1 MHLQCKCQLAT
12 VRSLITVIIV
22 CSCKEL
28 PKSWEVKKMSKK
40 FTRADYTKAF
50 MDEVDKLYF
59 NGEPLAAAI
68 DKASNVLY
76 PGAKGRVKKW
86 LKKNF

>member
-1 MHLQCKCQLAT
+1 
-12 VRSLITVIIV
+12 
-22 CSCKEL
+22 
-28 PKSWEVKKMSKK
+28 MSKK
-40 FTRADYTKAF
+40 SIRADYIKKF
-50 MDEVDKLYF
+50 LDGVDKLYF

>member
-1 MHLQCKCQLAT
+1 
-12 VRSLITVIIV
+12 
-22 CSCKEL
+22 
-28 PKSWEVKKMSKK
+28 MSKK
-40 FTRADYTKAF
+40 FTRVEYTKAF

-68 DKASNVLY
+68 DKASDVLY